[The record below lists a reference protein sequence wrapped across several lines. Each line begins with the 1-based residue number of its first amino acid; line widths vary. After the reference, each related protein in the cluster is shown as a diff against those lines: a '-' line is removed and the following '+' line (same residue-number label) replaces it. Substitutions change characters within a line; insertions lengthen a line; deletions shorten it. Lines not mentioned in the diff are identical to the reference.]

1 VTPSALVTGA
11 GGFLGSHLV
20 DRLLA
25 DGYTVWGLDNFTTG
39 SPRNLLS
46 ARSHGR
52 FHLLRRDLTRAGPL
66 PRTDVIY
73 HLASPASPPRYQADP
88 VGTLL
93 VNSLGTLAVLRQAVR
108 GRSRVVLASTS
119 EVYGDPEVHPQP
131 ETYWGHVNPIGPRSC
146 YDEGKRFS
154 EALSVA
160 FAGTQGVDVRIARIF
175 NTYGPR
181 MALDDGRV
189 VSNFIVQG
197 LRGEPLT
204 VQGRG
209 DQSRSFCYVSDL
221 VEGLRRMAD
230 APVGRVQGPVN
241 LGNPRGELSV
251 LGLARLIQRLTGD
264 RSEIRHIARAADDP
278 ERRRPDVRRA
288 RSWLGWR
295 PRVPLSQGLER
306 TVRDFRERLEGEP

>member
-1 VTPSALVTGA
+1 MKTALVTGA

-25 DGYTVWGLDNFTTG
+25 DGYEVWGLDNFSTG
-39 SPRNLLS
+39 SPRNLTL
-46 ARSHGR
+46 ARTQRR
-52 FHLLRRDLTRAGPL
+52 FHLLRRDLASPGPL
-66 PRTDVIY
+66 PRTGVIY

-88 VGTLL
+88 VGTLR
-93 VNSLGTLAVLRQAVR
+93 VNSAGTFSVLQQAVR
-108 GRSRVVLASTS
+108 AGARVVLASTS

-146 YDEGKRFS
+146 YDEGKRFA

-160 FAGTQGVDVRIARIF
+160 FAKAEGVDVRIARIF

-230 APVGRVQGPVN
+230 APEGRLPGPVN
-241 LGNPRGELSV
+241 LGNPRGERTV
-251 LGLARLIQRLTGD
+251 TELARLIARLTGG
-264 RSEIRHIARAADDP
+264 RSEIRHIVRATDDP
-278 ERRRPDVRRA
+278 ERRRPDIRRA
-288 RSWLGWR
+288 RSWLGWE
-295 PRVPLSQGLER
+295 PRIPLPRGLTLTIRE
-306 TVRDFRERLEGEP
+306 FRERLGGTG

>member
-1 VTPSALVTGA
+1 METALVTGA

-25 DGYTVWGLDNFTTG
+25 DGYEVWGLDNFSTG
-39 SPRNLLS
+39 SPRNLTS
-46 ARSHGR
+46 ARTHR
-52 FHLLRRDLTRAGPL
+52 AFHLLRRDLARPDAL
-66 PRTDVIY
+66 PSTGVIY

-88 VGTLL
+88 VGTLR
-93 VNSLGTLAVLRQAVR
+93 VNSLGTFSVLQGAVR
-108 GRSRVVLASTS
+108 AGSRVVLASTS

-146 YDEGKRFS
+146 YDEGKRFA
-154 EALSVA
+154 EALSMA
-160 FAGTQGVDVRIARIF
+160 FGKAEGVDVRIARIF

-209 DQSRSFCYVSDL
+209 NQSRSFCYVSDL
-221 VEGLRRMAD
+221 VEGLRRMAE
-230 APVGRVQGPVN
+230 APPGRVQGPVN
-241 LGNPRGELSV
+241 LGNPRGERTV
-251 LGLARLIQRLTGD
+251 AELARLIAKLTG
-264 RSEIRHIARAADDP
+264 RGSEIHHIPRAADDP
-278 ERRRPDVRRA
+278 ERRRPDIRRA
-288 RSWLGWR
+288 RSWLGWE
-295 PRVPLSQGLER
+295 PRVPLRRGLEL
-306 TVRDFRERLEGEP
+306 TVQEFRERLRGAS

>member
-1 VTPSALVTGA
+1 METALVTGA

-20 DRLLA
+20 DRLLTE
-25 DGYTVWGLDNFTTG
+25 GYAVWGLDNFSTG
-39 SPRNLLS
+39 SPRNLSS
-46 ARSHGR
+46 ARAHSA
-52 FHLLRRDLTRAGPL
+52 FHLLRRDLVRPGRL
-66 PRTDVIY
+66 PPTGVIY

-93 VNSLGTLAVLRQAVR
+93 VNSLGTLAVLTQAAR
-108 GRSRVVLASTS
+108 TGARVVLASTS
-119 EVYGDPEVHPQP
+119 EVYGDPQVHPQP

-146 YDEGKRFS
+146 YDEGKRFA

-160 FAGTQGVDVRIARIF
+160 FSGAKGVDVRIARIF

-189 VSNFIVQG
+189 VSNFIAQG

-221 VEGLRRMAD
+221 VDGLRRLAD
-230 APVGRVQGPVN
+230 APPGRVKGPVN
-241 LGNPRGELSV
+241 LGNPRGELTV
-251 LGLARLIQRLTGD
+251 AELARLIRRLTGG
-264 RSEIRHIARAADDP
+264 RSEIRRIPRAADDP
-278 ERRRPDVRRA
+278 ERRRPDLRRA
-288 RSWLGWR
+288 RSWLGWG
-295 PRVPLSQGLER
+295 PRVPLAEGLGL
-306 TVRDFRERLEGEP
+306 TVRDFRERLGSSP

>member
-1 VTPSALVTGA
+1 METALVTGA

-25 DGYTVWGLDNFTTG
+25 DGYEVWGLDNFSTV
-39 SPRNLLS
+39 SPRNLTS
-46 ARSHGR
+46 ARSHR
-52 FHLLRRDLTRAGPL
+52 TFHLLRRDLIRPGTLPKTR
-66 PRTDVIY
+66 TIY

-93 VNSLGTLAVLRQAVR
+93 VNSLGTLAVLRQAAR
-108 GRSRVVLASTS
+108 AQARVVLASTS

-146 YDEGKRFS
+146 YDEGKRFA

-160 FAGTQGVDVRIARIF
+160 FGRTEGVDVRIARIF

-197 LRGEPLT
+197 LRGKPLT

-209 DQSRSFCYVSDL
+209 DQTRSFCYVSDL

-230 APVGRVQGPVN
+230 APPRRVRGPVN
-241 LGNPRGELSV
+241 LGNPRGERTV
-251 LGLARLIQRLTGD
+251 AELAELICKLTGG
-264 RSEIRHIARAADDP
+264 RSEIRHIPRATDDP
-278 ERRRPDVRRA
+278 EHRRPDLRRA
-288 RSWLGWR
+288 RSWLGWE
-295 PRVPLSQGLER
+295 PRVPLAQGLEQ
-306 TVRDFRERLEGEP
+306 TVREFRERLGNAP